1 MQLICFLVGAEVKAG
16 MPLKVRP
23 QVDHLIHLSQATID
37 GAKKGESGLLYVNID
52 WNKYVIGTLS
62 QDHIPQISFDLV
74 FEQEFELSHSLSQG
88 SVHFVGYKS
97 PNIDQEDYPSD
108 SEEGEVLAVPATSNV
123 VKADSK
129 PKAKPAEVK
138 PESDEDEDDESEEEE
153 DDSEDDGPDPE
164 KVMEV
169 DEDEEE
175 DSEEEEAPKQ
185 PAPSNKRTAT
195 ASVSKTPVP
204 AKKTK
209 TAVAATPQK
218 TEEKKKKGGH
228 AATPHP
234 AKKGG
239 KNANQIP
246 KSGGQSSGGNNKQGN
261 KGKGKVKG
269 RA

>member
-1 MQLICFLVGAEVKAG
+1 

-108 SEEGEVLAVPATSNV
+108 SEEEEVLAVPATSNV

-138 PESDEDEDDESEEEE
+138 PESDEDEDDESEEDE

-169 DEDEEE
+169 E
-175 DSEEEEAPKQ
+175 DSEEEETPKQ

-218 TEEKKKKGGH
+218 TVSEEKKKGGH

-239 KNANQIP
+239 KNANQNP

-261 KGKGKVKG
+261 KGKGKGKG